1 MKKRIALVLLTTLTF
16 CSACSPSVKP
26 DDPIHE
32 NEVQEAKTAAI
43 AELESYVSLS
53 GYRDAEKAQVT
64 AAIEAG
70 KTAINSATTKDEVQ
84 TALASA
90 KATIDAIKTA
100 AQYEAEELAAAK
112 TTAISALE
120 SYVSLD
126 DYRDEEKEL
135 VKAAINEGKTNI
147 NAATSIA
154 EVEKAL
160 SAAKTKIDAIKT
172 RVEIEAEELASV
184 KATAISTLE
193 SYVEKTNYYDDQVAE
208 IDNILSEGKAT
219 IEAALNVSEVNA
231 ALAVFKGRLDGVLTK
246 SQIDE
251 IYIMMD
257 ITFDIYEIESWSA
270 YNAKIVA
277 KVGTPDNKFNEYEL
291 TYNGWTSYKGKIPQ
305 GATTIQ
311 FLRYS
316 SDMSALWENTDVF
329 SFDKNNA
336 DMMFHFGS
344 SGQELIPFVE
354 PDRTYFNI
362 ASIVQGDASWEGFC
376 IAYHKS
382 ADGDDSTNDVF
393 RSFYPNSEGK
403 IAIPD
408 KEGYDSFKIIRIPAP
423 GQTVITWEWI
433 SSNWWGGML
442 EYALYDAEKPYFVI
456 TENNGAS
463 ISGQFFKL
471 DDSFTATITNTTPD
485 YGSYVANV
493 ESLENLAPGTKVSV
507 MVTPVEGYALK
518 TVTINGTPIAAQ
530 DNLFSFIVKG
540 NMSIEIT
547 FGPEVAQRLLTID
560 FSESTGIITGP
571 GYEGLVAKF
580 TTEDENNII
589 ALNPITVNGQIG
601 TVSVPDDATKI
612 AIVRTPPFASDFV
625 VTWEWIC
632 DSHFWGGNVS
642 NTLSQTAS
650 TAKISTDYVLEYM
663 PTTLNVVIDV
673 EEMATGGE
681 RFGFYFYNKSS
692 DDNEWVEG
700 KLSGNVVSVSVPSG
714 YTYFQ
719 MLRTSI
725 TDKALGWDCD
735 NWGQIYEV
743 ALTGSSSTYNVTS
756 LEGSSLVGGWII
768 E

>member
-16 CSACSPSVKP
+16 CSACSPTVKP
-26 DDPIHE
+26 DNPIHE

-53 GYRDAEKAQVT
+53 NYRDAEKAQIT
-64 AAIEAG
+64 AAIKAG

-100 AQYEAEELAAAK
+100 AQYEAEELASSK
-112 TTAISALE
+112 TSAISSLE
-120 SYVSLD
+120 SHVSLD
-126 DYRDEEKEL
+126 DYRDDEKEL
-135 VKAAINEGKTNI
+135 VIAAITEGKTNI

-154 EVEKAL
+154 EVEAAL
-160 SAAKTKIDAIKT
+160 TAAKAKIDAIKT
-172 RVEIEAEELASV
+172 KAEIEAEELASA

-193 SYVEKTNYYDDQVAE
+193 SYLDKTNFYDDQVGE
-208 IDNILSEGKAT
+208 IDNILTEGKAS
-219 IEAALNVSEVNA
+219 IEAALNVSEVNS
-231 ALAVFKGRLDGVLTK
+231 ALVVYKEKLDAVLTK

-251 IYIMMD
+251 IYTMMD

-277 KVGTPDNKFNEYEL
+277 KVGTPDNKFNEYVL

-316 SDMSALWENTDVF
+316 SDMSSLWENTDVF
-329 SFDKNNA
+329 SFDKNVA
-336 DMMFHFGS
+336 DMMLRFRS
-344 SGQELIPFVE
+344 SGQEIIPFAE
-354 PDRTYFNI
+354 PERTYFNI
-362 ASIVQGDASWEGFC
+362 ASIVQGDVSWEGFC
-376 IAYHKS
+376 IVYHKS
-382 ADGDDSTNDVF
+382 ADGDDTTNDIF
-393 RSFYPNSEGK
+393 RSFYPNSDGK

-423 GQTVITWEWI
+423 GQTEITWEWI
-433 SSNWWGGML
+433 SSNWWGGMF
-442 EYALYDAEKPYFVI
+442 EYVLYDAEKPYFVI
-456 TENNGAS
+456 TENNGTS
-463 ISGQFFKL
+463 ISGEFFNL

-485 YGSYVANV
+485 FGSYMANV

-507 MVTPVEGYALK
+507 IITPIEGYALK
-518 TVTINGTPIAAQ
+518 TVTINGSPIAAQ

-540 NMSIEIT
+540 NMNIEIT

-560 FSESTGIITGP
+560 FSESTGIITGT

-580 TTEDENNII
+580 TTDDENNII
-589 ALNPITVNGQIG
+589 ALNTITVNGQIG
-601 TVSVPDDATKI
+601 TVSVPADATKI
-612 AIVRTPPFASDFV
+612 AIVRTPPFTSDFV

-632 DSHFWGGNVS
+632 DSHFRGGNVS
-642 NTLSQTAS
+642 NTLSQTAT
-650 TAKISTDYVLEYM
+650 TAKISTNYVLEYM
-663 PTTLNVVIDV
+663 PTTLNVVIDIDG
-673 EEMATGGE
+673 MTTGGE

-692 DDNEWVEG
+692 GANEWVEG
-700 KLSGNVVSVSVPSG
+700 TLSGNVVSVSVPSG

-735 NWGQIYEV
+735 NWGQIFEV

-756 LEGSSLVGGWII
+756 LEGSSMVGGWII

>member
-16 CSACSPSVKP
+16 CSACSPTVKP
-26 DDPIHE
+26 DNPIHE

-53 GYRDAEKAQVT
+53 NYRDVEKAQVT

-70 KTAINSATTKDEVQ
+70 KTAINSATTKEEVQ

-100 AQYEAEELAAAK
+100 AQYEAEELAASK
-112 TTAISALE
+112 TSAISSLE

-126 DYRDEEKEL
+126 DYRDDEKEL
-135 VKAAINEGKTNI
+135 VTAAINEGKTKI

-154 EVEKAL
+154 EVEAAL
-160 SAAKTKIDAIKT
+160 SAAKAKIDEIKT
-172 RVEIEAEELASV
+172 KAEIEAEELASA

-193 SYVEKTNYYDDQVAE
+193 SYLDKTNYYDDQVGE
-208 IDNILSEGKAT
+208 IDNILAEGKAS
-219 IEAALNVSEVNA
+219 IEAALNVSEVNST
-231 ALAVFKGRLDGVLTK
+231 LVVYKEKLDAVLTK

-251 IYIMMD
+251 IYTMMD

-277 KVGTPDNKFNEYEL
+277 KVGTPDNKFNEYAL

-305 GATTIQ
+305 GAITIQ

-316 SDMSALWENTDVF
+316 SDMSTLWENTDVF
-329 SFDKNNA
+329 SFDKNVA

-344 SGQELIPFVE
+344 SGQEIIPFAE
-354 PDRTYFNI
+354 PERTYFNI

-382 ADGDDSTNDVF
+382 ADGDDTTNDVF
-393 RSFYPNSEGK
+393 RSFYPNSDGK

-408 KEGYDSFKIIRIPAP
+408 KEGYDSFKIVRIPAP
-423 GQTVITWEWI
+423 GQTEITWEWI

-442 EYALYDAEKPYFVI
+442 EYAVYDAKKPYFVI

-463 ISGQFFKL
+463 ISGEFFNL
-471 DDSFTATITNTTPD
+471 DDSFTAIITNTTPD
-485 YGSYVANV
+485 FGSYMANV

-507 MVTPVEGYALK
+507 MVTPIEGYALK
-518 TVTINGTPIAAQ
+518 TVTINGSPIAPQ

-540 NMSIEIT
+540 NMNIEIT

-580 TTEDENNII
+580 TTDDENNII
-589 ALNPITVNGQIG
+589 ALNAITVNGQIG
-601 TVSVPDDATKI
+601 TVSVPADATKI

-632 DSHFWGGNVS
+632 DSHFWGGNLA
-642 NTLSQTAS
+642 NTLSQTAT

-663 PTTLNVVIDV
+663 PTTLNVIIDI
-673 EEMATGGE
+673 EGMATGGE

-692 DDNEWVEG
+692 GANEWVEG
-700 KLSGNVVSVSVPSG
+700 TLSGNVVSVSVPSG

-735 NWGQIYEV
+735 NWGQIFEV
-743 ALTGSSSTYNVTS
+743 ALTGSSSTYNVTT
-756 LEGSSLVGGWII
+756 LEGSSMVGGWII